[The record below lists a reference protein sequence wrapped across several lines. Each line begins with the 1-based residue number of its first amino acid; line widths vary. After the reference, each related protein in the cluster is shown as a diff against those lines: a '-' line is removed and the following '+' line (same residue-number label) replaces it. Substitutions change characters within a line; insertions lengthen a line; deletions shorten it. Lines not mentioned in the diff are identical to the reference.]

1 LRRGRTAIAGE
12 GSAGILIR
20 GAMKNLDFLKWLMM
34 KMGHVNQAINTS
46 M

>member
-1 LRRGRTAIAGE
+1 
-12 GSAGILIR
+12 
-20 GAMKNLDFLKWLMM
+20 MKNLDFLKWLMM